1 MKRFSALLLALLM
14 SIVLIIGMTACA
26 ASTDATMTTNPT
38 TNPAGSETTGTKKA
52 TDETKEPH
60 PSTAIS
66 PNIQILEQKSA
77 DLMKTVFAAARPETP
92 ALPSKTASQAFNR
105 FSAALL
111 KESAGN
117 DGNVMISPA
126 SVFLALAMTLNGAYA
141 ETRDAMLKTL
151 ADQDLTREEINQTS
165 RDWMALL
172 AKTGDKTTL
181 KIANSI
187 WFDQEFSPYIP
198 FLQTNA
204 DYFGAGAR
212 KLNFRDPESV
222 EVINS
227 WVNEATRGTIEEIVA
242 EIPEDALMYL
252 INAIYFKSDWKT
264 PFDKADTRK
273 RIFNSPAGQIETE
286 FLNRIGT
293 MNWFETNGA
302 EGVALPY
309 ENEQFAYFALLPA
322 GNQTPREWIAKQDGS
337 TLFSDLTALIKKNSA
352 TSVALSMPK
361 FESEYK
367 DSIKNELSKLGMEIA
382 FSPEYAD
389 FSLMNE
395 GHTKDLYIGDVIH
408 KTFVRVDEKG
418 TEAAAVTSVE
428 MRTSGMPISEKE
440 LVFDKPFVY
449 GIMDLDSGMPLFV
462 GIMEKPEV

>member
-1 MKRFSALLLALLM
+1 MKSFSALFLALLM
-14 SIVLIIGMTACA
+14 SIVLVIGMTACA
-26 ASTDATMTTNPT
+26 ASTDSTLITNPT
-38 TNPAGSETTGTKKA
+38 TNPTGSETTGSKKP
-52 TDETKEPH
+52 TDGTREPH
-60 PSTAIS
+60 PSTAVS
-66 PNIQILEQKSA
+66 PDVQLLEQKSA
-77 DLMKTVFAAARPETP
+77 DLMKTVFAAARSEKP
-92 ALPSKTASQAFNR
+92 ALPSKAASQAYNR

-126 SVFLALAMTLNGAYA
+126 SVFLALAMTLNGADT
-141 ETRDAMLKTL
+141 ETRDAILKTL
-151 ADQDLTREEINQTS
+151 VNQGITREEINQTS

-172 AKTGDKTTL
+172 DKTGEKTTL

-187 WFDQEFSPYIP
+187 WFDQDFAPYIP

-222 EVINS
+222 DVINS
-227 WVNEATRGTIEEIVA
+227 WVNDATRGTIEEIVQ
-242 EIPEDALMYL
+242 EIPEDAIMYL

-273 RIFNSPAGQIETE
+273 RIFNSSAGQIETE

-293 MNWFETNGA
+293 MNWFEINGT

-309 ENEQFAYFALLPA
+309 ENEQFAYFALLPT
-322 GNQTPREWIAKQDGS
+322 GNQTPREWITKQDENV
-337 TLFSDLTALIKKNSA
+337 LFTELTDLMKSDSA

-382 FSPEYAD
+382 FLPNRAD

-395 GHTKDLYIGDVIH
+395 SRTKDLFIGDVIH

-428 MRTSGMPISEKE
+428 MRTTGMPISEKE

>member
-1 MKRFSALLLALLM
+1 MKRFSALFLALLM
-14 SIVLIIGMTACA
+14 SIVLVIGMTACA
-26 ASTDATMTTNPT
+26 ASTDSTLITNPT
-38 TNPAGSETTGTKKA
+38 TNPTGSETTGSKKP
-52 TDETKEPH
+52 TDGTREPH
-60 PSTAIS
+60 PSTAVS
-66 PNIQILEQKSA
+66 PDVQLLEQKSA
-77 DLMKTVFAAARPETP
+77 DLMKTVFAAARSEKP
-92 ALPSKTASQAFNR
+92 ALPSKAASQAYNR

-126 SVFLALAMTLNGAYA
+126 SVFLALAMTLNGADT
-141 ETRDAMLKTL
+141 ETRDAILKTL
-151 ADQDLTREEINQTS
+151 VNQGITREEINQTS

-172 AKTGDKTTL
+172 DKTGEKTTL

-187 WFDQEFSPYIP
+187 WFDQDFAPYIP

-222 EVINS
+222 DVINS
-227 WVNEATRGTIEEIVA
+227 WVNEATRGTIEEIVQ
-242 EIPEDALMYL
+242 EIPEDAIMYL

-273 RIFNSPAGQIETE
+273 RIFNSSAGQIETE

-293 MNWFETNGA
+293 MNWFEINGT

-309 ENEQFAYFALLPA
+309 ENEQFAYFALLPT
-322 GNQTPREWIAKQDGS
+322 GNQTPREWITKQDENV
-337 TLFSDLTALIKKNSA
+337 LFTELTDLMKSDSA

-382 FSPEYAD
+382 FLPNRAD

-395 GHTKDLYIGDVIH
+395 SRTKDLFIGDVIH

-428 MRTSGMPISEKE
+428 MRTTGMPISEKE

>member
-1 MKRFSALLLALLM
+1 MRRLSSLLLALLM
-14 SIVLIIGMTACA
+14 SVVLIIGMTACA
-26 ASTDATMTTNPT
+26 TITDSTLTTNPT
-38 TNPAGSETTGTKKA
+38 TNPAGSETTGTKKP
-52 TDETKEPH
+52 TDGTKEPH
-60 PSTAIS
+60 PSTAS
-66 PNIQILEQKSA
+66 PNINLLEQKSA
-77 DLMKTVFAAARPETP
+77 DLMKTVFAAARPGNP
-92 ALPSKTASQAFNR
+92 ALPSKAASQAYNR

-111 KESAGN
+111 KESASN

-126 SVFLALAMTLNGAYA
+126 SVFLALAMTLNGADT
-141 ETRDAMLKTL
+141 ETRDAILKTL
-151 ADQDLTREEINQTS
+151 VDQGITREEINQTS

-172 AKTGDKTTL
+172 DKTGEKTTL

-187 WFDQEFSPYIP
+187 WFDQDFAPYIP

-222 EVINS
+222 DVINS

-242 EIPEDALMYL
+242 ETPEDAIMYL

-273 RIFNSPAGQIETE
+273 RIFNSPAGQIEAE

-322 GNQTPREWIAKQDGS
+322 GNQTPREWIAKQNDS
-337 TLFSDLTALIKKNSA
+337 ALFMELTGLMKSDSA

-382 FSPEYAD
+382 FLPNRAD

-395 GHTKDLYIGDVIH
+395 SRTKDLFIGDVIH

-428 MRTSGMPISEKE
+428 IRTSGMPMSEKE

-449 GIMDLDSGMPLFV
+449 GIMDLDAGMPLFV
-462 GIMEKPEV
+462 GIMEKPEA